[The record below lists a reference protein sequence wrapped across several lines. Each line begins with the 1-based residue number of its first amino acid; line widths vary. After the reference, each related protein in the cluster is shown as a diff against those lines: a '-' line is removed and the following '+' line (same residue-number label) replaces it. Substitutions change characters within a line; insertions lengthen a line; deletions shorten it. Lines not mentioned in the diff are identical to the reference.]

1 MALAYN
7 TLRDMPRLRTYADAN
22 RREMETKPIRGDKDN
37 CKPLGRRSQK
47 WRHIK
52 REDNNDICI
61 YEGGD
66 VLIRFRPNDDVLIYD
81 IGYWN
86 KATYNDIIGEVLG
99 IHSETYN
106 RQMWVNMGGGKL
118 LLRRNPRRFW
128 DTAIRDWKME
138 DKPIPENIFR
148 WEEGS
153 LARDNQRYGSRWVY
167 TNPPGI
173 MRHTIKRKAM
183 REVRA
188 RYKKFTDYAKAM
200 ESLRKDNRPRPE
212 EYKDYFDLKPNVI
225 KRPDGTTQPHYVWYT
240 EGMPNSVYSSKFTHN
255 DAQEIIALMQSEDA
269 TDNYKAFLWL
279 SIVRY
284 HGRDNIVDAIDRAII
299 KAHHTEVPAGKQVKD
314 ADAWA
319 APEQTQTH

>member
-37 CKPLGRRSQK
+37 TKPLGKRSQK

-61 YEGGD
+61 YVGGD

-99 IHSETYN
+99 IHVETFD
-106 RQMWVNMGGGKL
+106 RQMWAHVNGGKM
-118 LLRRNPRRFW
+118 LLRPNPRRFW
-128 DTAIRDWKME
+128 DTTINDWKME

-148 WEEGS
+148 WEPNPDS
-153 LARDNQRYGSRWVY
+153 LFYPYRWVY
-167 TNPPGI
+167 TNPPGL

-188 RYKKFTDYAKAM
+188 RYKNFIDYAKAM
-200 ESLRKDNRPRPE
+200 ASLRKDNRPKPE
-212 EYKDYFDLKPNVI
+212 EYKDYFDLKPSVSM
-225 KRPDGTTQPHYVWYT
+225 RPDGTTQPHYAWHT
-240 EGMPNSVYSSKFTHN
+240 EGMPTNVYSNNFTHN
-255 DAQEIIALMQSEDA
+255 NALELAGLMQSADA

-279 SIVRY
+279 GEVRY
-284 HGRDNIVDAIDRAII
+284 HGNDNIENAIDRVII
-299 KAHHTEVPAGKQVKD
+299 KRHYTEVLTLTEAPAGKQVKD
-314 ADAWA
+314 KYAWA
-319 APEQTQTH
+319 KR